1 MTRLSEHPTVK
12 RLRDNAGARASEAS
26 TLDAS
31 WLREVALA
39 SGADDVGF
47 VGVDR
52 PEIAAEHEDIR
63 SLFPEARTL
72 LSFVCRM
79 NRENV
84 RSPSRSLANC
94 GFRRSR
100 TAGPSEGEHPV
111 RAKPNTSSERRRTAR
126 PESRDPGT
134 SLRG

>member
-12 RLRDNAGARASEAS
+12 RLREKAVARAPEAS

-39 SGADDVGF
+39 AGADDVGF

-52 PEIAAEHEDIR
+52 PEIATEHEDIR
-63 SLFPEARTL
+63 SLLPEARTL

-84 RSPSRSLANC
+84 RSPSRSLANLEFHHT
-94 GFRRSR
+94 GDQVNDVARRSSP
-100 TAGPSEGEHPV
+100 PSSDAASAP
-111 RAKPNTSSERRRTAR
+111 
-126 PESRDPGT
+126 
-134 SLRG
+134 

>member
-1 MTRLSEHPTVK
+1 MSRLSEHPTVK
-12 RLRDNAGARASEAS
+12 RHRENAVARAPGAS
-26 TLDAS
+26 TVDGS

-39 SGADDVGF
+39 AGADDVGF
-47 VGVDR
+47 VDVDR

-84 RSPSRSLANC
+84 RSPSRSLANLEFHHT
-94 GFRRSR
+94 GDQ
-100 TAGPSEGEHPV
+100 V
-111 RAKPNTSSERRRTAR
+111 
-126 PESRDPGT
+126 
-134 SLRG
+134 